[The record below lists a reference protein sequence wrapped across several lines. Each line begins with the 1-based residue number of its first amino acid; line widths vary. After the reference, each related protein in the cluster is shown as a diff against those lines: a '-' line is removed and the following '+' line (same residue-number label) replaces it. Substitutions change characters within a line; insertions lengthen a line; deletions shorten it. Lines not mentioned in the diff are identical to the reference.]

1 MARAAGTSEAFI
13 LPIHR
18 AAHLLL
24 QLGLLKGVQPAP
36 SEPLPAD
43 EEALIKHGTGL
54 LVTQVMMLPA
64 WFWTLGNEARAGT
77 DGRTPR
83 AVEGALLG

>member
-1 MARAAGTSEAFI
+1 MVCAEGTSEAFI
-13 LPIHR
+13 LPGHR

-24 QLGLLKGVQPAP
+24 QLGLLKGLQPAP

-43 EEALIKHGTGL
+43 EEALFKHRTGL
-54 LVTQVMMLPA
+54 LVTQVMLPA

>member
-1 MARAAGTSEAFI
+1 MVRAEGTSEAFI
-13 LPIHR
+13 LPGHR

-24 QLGLLKGVQPAP
+24 QLGLLKGLQPAP

-43 EEALIKHGTGL
+43 EEALIKHRTGL
-54 LVTQVMMLPA
+54 LVTQVMLPA
-64 WFWTLGNEARAGT
+64 RFWTLGNEARAGT
-77 DGRTPR
+77 DGQTPR